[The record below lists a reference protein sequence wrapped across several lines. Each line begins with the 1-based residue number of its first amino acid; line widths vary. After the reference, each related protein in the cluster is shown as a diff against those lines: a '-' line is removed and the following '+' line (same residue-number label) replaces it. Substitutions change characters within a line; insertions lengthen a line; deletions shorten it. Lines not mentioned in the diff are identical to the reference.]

1 VHLESVD
8 PIAAAEWYRDVL
20 GARLEVSAQAAA
32 VQPTRDFYRRPMAI
46 ARLDK
51 TALAIY
57 KSAGPLE
64 SSRGHRIDHLAF
76 KADLVEVRERTDLRV
91 LNAAGRLG
99 TLDTVMVEGP
109 DRLAIE
115 FVGRPSFR
123 GSRDE

>member
-1 VHLESVD
+1 M
-8 PIAAAEWYRDVL
+8 DV
-20 GARLEVSAQAAA
+20 G
-32 VQPTRDFYRRPMAI
+32 YGI
-46 ARLDK
+46 
-51 TALAIY
+51 
-57 KSAGPLE
+57 GP
-64 SSRGHRIDHLAF
+64 R
-76 KADLVEVRERTDLRV
+76 